1 MIFLLRLAIIIIAPA
16 LMWLGW
22 TAVPDLLSAGN
33 MRFLGGIHIGIW
45 GFAFH
50 LMRKSA
56 DLINLPGLNS
66 REQERLVWL
75 LAEIRRR
82 VWWIGCVAAAS
93 VFAVWVVG
101 TVQTNVNSPLAPLSI
116 GLLIGVGISYAIV
129 IPGWF
134 NEIYSFTEVVR
145 LREDRKR
152 RTEVA
157 LKQISDGKKAARES
171 APA

>member
-1 MIFLLRLAIIIIAPA
+1 
-16 LMWLGW
+16 
-22 TAVPDLLSAGN
+22 

-82 VWWIGCVAAAS
+82 VWWVGGVAAAS
-93 VFAVWVVG
+93 VFAVWLVG
-101 TVQTNVNSPLAPLSI
+101 TVQTHVNSPLAPLSI

-134 NEIYSFTEVVR
+134 NEIYSFTEAVR

>member
-22 TAVPDLLSAGN
+22 SAAPDLLSAGN
-33 MRFLGGIHIGIW
+33 MRFFGGIHIGIW

-82 VWWIGCVAAAS
+82 VWWIGSVAAAS
-93 VFAVWVVG
+93 VFAVWLVG
-101 TVQTNVNSPLAPLSI
+101 TMPTLVTSPVAPVSI
-116 GLLIGVGISYAIV
+116 GLLIGIGVSYAIV

-134 NEIYSFTEVVR
+134 NEIYSFTEAVR

>member
-1 MIFLLRLAIIIIAPA
+1 MIFLLRLAIIIIAPT

-22 TAVPDLLSAGN
+22 TAAPDLLSAGN
-33 MRFLGGIHIGIW
+33 MRFLGGIHIGVW

-66 REQERLVWL
+66 REQERLVRL
-75 LAEIRRR
+75 LAEIRHR
-82 VWWIGCVAAAS
+82 VWWIGGVAAAS
-93 VFAVWVVG
+93 IFAVWLVG
-101 TVQTNVNSPLAPLSI
+101 IMPAMVNSSIGPIAI
-116 GLLIGVGISYAIV
+116 GLLIGIGVSYAVV

-134 NEIYSFTEVVR
+134 NEIYSFSEVVR

-157 LKQISDGKKAARES
+157 LKQISDGKKTARES